1 MRILSSLLLAAAAY
15 GAEYTIDSAHSAA
28 SFGVR
33 HMMVSTVPG
42 TFSKLS
48 GKITYDPKNLA
59 ASKVEATVDVSTIST
74 REPKRDAHLKSPDFF
89 DAAKFPAI
97 AFRSTKW
104 TQEGGK
110 LKIAGELTIHGVT
123 KPVVLDVAGPTQ
135 EVKGPAG
142 GMMIGASATTKISRK
157 EFGLTWNKLMETGGA
172 VVGDEVT
179 IQLDIEATRTGS

>member
-1 MRILSSLLLAAAAY
+1 MRILSGILLAAAAY
-15 GAEYTIDSAHSAA
+15 SAEYTIDSAHSAA

-42 TFSKLS
+42 TFSKVT

-59 ASKVEATVDVSTIST
+59 ASKVQATVDVSTIST
-74 REPKRDAHLKSPDFF
+74 REPKRDAHLKSADFF
-89 DAAKFPAI
+89 DAAKFPSL

-123 KPVVLDVAGPTQ
+123 KPVILDVTGPTP
-135 EVKGPAG
+135 EVKGAGG

-179 IQLDIEATRTGS
+179 VQLDIEAARSGF

>member
-15 GAEYTIDSAHSAA
+15 SADYTIDSAHSAA

-42 TFSKLS
+42 TFSKVA
-48 GKITYDPKNLA
+48 GKISYDPKNLA
-59 ASKVEATVDVSTIST
+59 ASKVEATVDVSTINT

-89 DAAKFPAI
+89 DVAKFPTI
-97 AFRSTKW
+97 TFRSTKW
-104 TQEGGK
+104 YKEGAK
-110 LKIAGELTIHGVT
+110 LKIAGDLTIHGVT
-123 KPVVLDVAGPTQ
+123 KPVVLDVEGPTA
-135 EVKGPAG
+135 EVKGASG
-142 GMMIGASATTKISRK
+142 GLMIGASATTKISRK

-179 IQLDIEATRTGS
+179 IRLDIEAAKTGS